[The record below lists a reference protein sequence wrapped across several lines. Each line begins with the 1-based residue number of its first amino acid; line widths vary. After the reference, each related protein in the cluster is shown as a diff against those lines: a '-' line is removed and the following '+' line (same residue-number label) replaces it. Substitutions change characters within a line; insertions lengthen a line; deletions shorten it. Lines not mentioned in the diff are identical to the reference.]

1 MLNKTI
7 EVSALWSTCV
17 LVRDWS
23 LITGGGGGAENGREG
38 QVKL

>member
-23 LITGGGGGAENGREG
+23 LITGGGGQKMGGRG
-38 QVKL
+38 K